1 VCLSVYL
8 FVQFCVLYAYNE
20 DINVADKF
28 LSCFQ
33 LQQVEGD
40 AFTTQ
45 GALEEN
51 IKELK
56 EKLEAEENKSSEFE
70 RVTQSY
76 SNYRRNHYLNI
87 KQHVI

>member
-8 FVQFCVLYAYNE
+8 FVQFSVLYAYNE

-56 EKLEAEENKSSEFE
+56 EKLEA
-70 RVTQSY
+70 VTQSY